1 VCVCKSLREREGE
14 GGREGERESERECVP
29 EREREGERYVC
40 VRMHICILIMLM
52 HTDRN
57 HVH

>member
-1 VCVCKSLREREGE
+1 MCKSLREREGE